1 MKKAW
6 DAYAFHAF
14 VDQYVFYSVLSSV
27 GEDSVVCSVDGAVG
41 ATVVGGIVVDG
52 SVEGDVFFSDF
63 VDFFVIYVLEYV
75 PSV

>member
-1 MKKAW
+1 M
-6 DAYAFHAF
+6 
-14 VDQYVFYSVLSSV
+14 
-27 GEDSVVCSVDGAVG
+27 CSVDGAVG
-41 ATVVGGIVVDG
+41 ASVVGGIVVDG

>member
-14 VDQYVFYSVLSSV
+14 ADQYVFYSVLSSV
-27 GEDSVVCSVDGAVG
+27 GEGSVVCSVDGAVG
-41 ATVVGGIVVDG
+41 ASVVGGIVVDG
-52 SVEGDVFFSDF
+52 SVAGDVVLSDF
-63 VDFFVIYVLEYV
+63 VDFLVIYVLEYV

>member
-6 DAYAFHAF
+6 EAYAFHAF
-14 VDQYVFYSVLSSV
+14 ADQYVFYSVLSSV
-27 GEDSVVCSVDGAVG
+27 GEDSVECSVDGAVG
-41 ATVVGGIVVDG
+41 ASVVGGIVVDG
-52 SVEGDVFFSDF
+52 SVEVDVSFSDF